1 MAYPTHDPEWAIEDT
16 YLDGV
21 TPNKIRPDE
30 SLRNYGYL
38 PDAEPTAQE
47 LNWQLN
53 NLYEQILELK
63 TIALGAYETP
73 VNELKIIVGDN
84 RNPATIYGYGTWVA
98 FAQGRTLIGAG
109 TGTDSNSVQ
118 KSYAEGSTGGTYEN
132 ALTRSQLPD
141 HAHAFKDGYLLENAA
156 NISGV
161 PASNREN
168 VGFLN
173 GGYGTGVIETNNN
186 VMVFRNSVTESV
198 GANQPVNNVQPYVAV
213 YIWRRT
219 A

>member
-1 MAYPTHDPEWAIEDT
+1 MAYPDFDPLWAIEDT

-21 TPNKIRPDE
+21 TPNKIRPGE

-38 PDAEPTAQE
+38 PNAEPTAQE

-53 NLYEQILELK
+53 NVYQQLAELK

-84 RNPATIYGYGTWVA
+84 RNPATIYGYGTWTP

-109 TGTDSNSVQ
+109 TGTDTNGVQ
-118 KSYAEGSTGGTYEN
+118 RSYSEGSTGGTYEEVISK
-132 ALTRSQLPD
+132 SQLP
-141 HAHAFKDGYLLENAA
+141 AHEHSYEDSYLFEAA
-156 NISGV
+156 GSVSGV
-161 PASNREN
+161 PTTNKKN
-168 VGFLN
+168 VGFIN
-173 GGYGTGVIETNNN
+173 GGFGSGDTDADNNTL
-186 VMVFRNSVTESV
+186 VFRNNTTGSV
-198 GANQPVNNVQPYVAV
+198 GGNQPTNNVQPYVAV
-213 YIWRRT
+213 FIWRRT